1 MNSKKECEARATIM
15 TESLRTRIARWGFN
29 FFPAY
34 RGTGARITSI
44 SSDWR
49 EVRIKLPLNWRTRNY
64 VGTIYG
70 GSMYGAADPIYM
82 VMLIK
87 VLGPEY
93 VVWDKAASVRFKK
106 PGTSTLSAK
115 FVLTEEEISAIK
127 DALNSAPSVERV
139 YLVELV
145 DAEGVV
151 HATIE
156 KTVYIRRKD
165 AMMGSI

>member
-1 MNSKKECEARATIM
+1 MPE
-15 TESLRTRIARWGFN
+15 LFRTRISRWAFN

-44 SSDWR
+44 APDWR
-49 EVRIKLPLNWRTRNY
+49 EVRIRLPLNWRTRNY
-64 VGTIYG
+64 VGTTFG
-70 GSMYGAADPIYM
+70 GSMYGAVDPIYM
-82 VMLIK
+82 LMLIK

-93 VVWDKAASVRFKK
+93 VVWDKAASIRFKK
-106 PGTSTLSAK
+106 PGMSTLFAK

-127 DALNSAPSVERV
+127 DALSSAPSVERV

-151 HATIE
+151 HASIE
-156 KTVYIRRKD
+156 KTVYIRKKEMKLDSR
-165 AMMGSI
+165 

>member
-1 MNSKKECEARATIM
+1 MP
-15 TESLRTRIARWGFN
+15 ESLRTKISRWGFN

-34 RGTGARITSI
+34 RGTGAWITYI
-44 SSDWR
+44 AGDWR

-82 VMLIK
+82 LMLIK
-87 VLGPEY
+87 VLGQEY
-93 VVWDKAASVRFKK
+93 VVWDKAASIRFKK
-106 PGTSTLSAK
+106 PGTHALSAK
-115 FVLTEEEISAIK
+115 FVLTEEEISVIK
-127 DALNSAPSVERV
+127 DALSSAPSVERI

-151 HATIE
+151 HASIE
-156 KTVYIRRKD
+156 KTVYIRKKEMTIESR
-165 AMMGSI
+165 